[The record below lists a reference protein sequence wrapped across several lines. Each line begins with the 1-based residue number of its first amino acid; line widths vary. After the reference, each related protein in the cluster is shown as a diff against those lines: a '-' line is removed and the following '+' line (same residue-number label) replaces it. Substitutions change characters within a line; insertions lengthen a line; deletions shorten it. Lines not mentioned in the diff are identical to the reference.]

1 MPALV
6 LLLGFTQRLAHGTSL
21 AAVLPI
27 AIASL
32 TSYALE
38 DKVDWKVGALLAVGA
53 VVGAVIGT
61 HILHRL
67 PHDMLA
73 ITFAVLLVATAV
85 RLLFDHSDAGGR
97 GDLHP
102 LTIVSLVIVGL
113 ITGVLAGLLGVGG
126 GIFVVPAMVVGYG
139 IPAAV
144 AKGTSLGDDRA
155 DVHCGHVAQP
165 QEPQR
170 RPAVA
175 VVLGMAGVAS
185 AFIGGKISVGMS
197 ERTSNV
203 LFAALLLFVA
213 IRMAWLVVATRRE
226 PQFRP
231 MWIAH
236 TVLNLAGAERVGCG
250 AEFEGVRRKWRSV
263 HGASTSSCAIAGAV
277 LIPAP
282 PWPASHQ
289 KPGVAGSSPT
299 RHTVGRERAQSGP
312 CRRTDLSGRPVASR
326 TRSSASATSSSS
338 GCASHGSTG
347 VSSAGEINSPP
358 VSGSQ

>member
-1 MPALV
+1 MNDPSEGLVTTPMTPHVAAEPAASTHTVRVVLVGLVAGFLSGLFGVGGGILIVPALV

-32 TSYALE
+32 TSYAVE

-53 VVGAVIGT
+53 VAGAVIGT

-67 PHDMLA
+67 PHDTLA
-73 ITFAVLLVATAV
+73 IIFAVLLVATAV

-144 AKGTSLGDDRA
+144 AKGTSLAMIVPTSIVGTWRNRA
-155 DVHCGHVAQP
+155 NHNVDL
-165 QEPQR
+165 R
-170 RPAVA
+170 VA
-175 VVLGMAGVAS
+175 VVLGLAGVVS

-197 ERTSNV
+197 ERTSNI
-203 LFAALLLFVA
+203 LFALLLLFVA
-213 IRMAWLVVATRRE
+213 TRMALLV
-226 PQFRP
+226 
-231 MWIAH
+231 I
-236 TVLNLAGAERVGCG
+236 
-250 AEFEGVRRKWRSV
+250 
-263 HGASTSSCAIAGAV
+263 
-277 LIPAP
+277 
-282 PWPASHQ
+282 
-289 KPGVAGSSPT
+289 
-299 RHTVGRERAQSGP
+299 
-312 CRRTDLSGRPVASR
+312 ASR
-326 TRSSASATSSSS
+326 RASRLT
-338 GCASHGSTG
+338 
-347 VSSAGEINSPP
+347 V
-358 VSGSQ
+358 

>member
-1 MPALV
+1 MAGFLSGLFGVGGGILIVPALV

-53 VVGAVIGT
+53 VAGAVIGT

-73 ITFAVLLVATAV
+73 IVFAVLLVATAV

-144 AKGTSLGDDRA
+144 AKGTSLAMIVPTSIVGTWRNRA
-155 DVHCGHVAQP
+155 NDNVDL
-165 QEPQR
+165 R
-170 RPAVA
+170 VA
-175 VVLGMAGVAS
+175 VVLGLAGVVS

-197 ERTSNV
+197 ERTSNI
-203 LFAALLLFVA
+203 LFALLLLFVA
-213 IRMAWLVVATRRE
+213 TRMALLV
-226 PQFRP
+226 
-231 MWIAH
+231 I
-236 TVLNLAGAERVGCG
+236 
-250 AEFEGVRRKWRSV
+250 
-263 HGASTSSCAIAGAV
+263 
-277 LIPAP
+277 
-282 PWPASHQ
+282 
-289 KPGVAGSSPT
+289 
-299 RHTVGRERAQSGP
+299 
-312 CRRTDLSGRPVASR
+312 ASR
-326 TRSSASATSSSS
+326 RASRLT
-338 GCASHGSTG
+338 
-347 VSSAGEINSPP
+347 V
-358 VSGSQ
+358 